1 MTNELICGIE
11 LQLKGKLF
19 YSQTQQLTIL
29 LFNSEKRRGFETVE
43 FSSIKST
50 FSLE

>member
-19 YSQTQQLTIL
+19 YSQTQQLPIYFSTPRREEVLKL
-29 LFNSEKRRGFETVE
+29 LNSVV
-43 FSSIKST
+43 
-50 FSLE
+50 

>member
-19 YSQTQQLTIL
+19 YSQTQLPIYFSTL
-29 LFNSEKRRGFETVE
+29 RRGFETVE